1 MPQMVAT
8 PSLKMVAN
16 EAARVLVLAIAG
28 GWLLGPF
35 ATAQAYGAGDAFWY
49 SSMLGDFLQQIRDG
63 GFPVFVGQTEFAYN
77 GAVYPLRVAPWYQ
90 HLGAALDLCTGRRLS
105 VVEIQNLVLL
115 FSGGLA
121 LAITYFA
128 LCWLAPTRRWPAVG
142 LAVLYVSCPGVLAL
156 AYTQDL
162 HMSWVATPFL
172 PLVGAANLRSFRH
185 DSGAT
190 LLVLAAGIALLWLAH
205 APTAV
210 WATLITAALQALRL
224 VTARRPLPCL
234 KHAAWA
240 GGAAILLGHY
250 PFVSLATLD
259 IRSESSAVGR
269 SFAAPEKILHSLEA
283 AFPQVLLPLSS
294 HARQLG
300 DIQPG
305 YGLVLLIFTVLAAAA
320 ARRLAPDTRIAC
332 LGAALS
338 LGLMVVLLPIPG
350 FAAFFWLNLPDA
362 MQRLTYYWP
371 MQRLVPI
378 AAGLAVVAYAALP
391 LPVDVRSRVVRT
403 FGGLLLLACLWSLWE
418 ARQFRRAALE
428 RTASINHTHTQLRP
442 ENRPL
447 MNHAYGLAN
456 QLPSTFSHGVT
467 DPFRSGVFLAADS
480 ASPTPQKPAA
490 TTAQAQ
496 PWSARVDA
504 NPGIL
509 NLFPP
514 LTLEPGR
521 RYRLTFEFNALAY
534 TGVLQLNGTEFRR
547 EYLLPASGEPQAF
560 GSAPGYSTALDLWT
574 TRDTPVGIQVRF
586 IPTAAGARAVD
597 FADFG
602 SFRFDD
608 VTDAPAV
615 VKVQQLAPW
624 TAAVAAPAADWV
636 ESPRL
641 FIAGYQ
647 ATRDGVPVPMSR
659 SQNGLVKI
667 PVEPGDQQVTLHY
680 RAPLVLR
687 ASYHLT
693 LLAWTL
699 LGVVALISVSRNL
712 FAHVRSRGVA

>member
-1 MPQMVAT
+1 MVA
-8 PSLKMVAN
+8 S
-16 EAARVLVLAIAG
+16 EAARLLTLAIAG
-28 GWLLGPF
+28 WWLLGRF

-49 SSMLGDFLQQIRDG
+49 SSMLGDFLQQVRAG
-63 GFPVFVGQTEFAYN
+63 GFPVFVGQTEFAFN

-90 HLGAALDLCTGRRLS
+90 HLGAALDLCTGRSLS

-115 FSGGLA
+115 VSGGLA
-121 LAITYFA
+121 LTITYFA

-172 PLVGAANLRSFRH
+172 PLVCAANLRSFRREG
-185 DSGAT
+185 GAT
-190 LLVLAAGIALLWLAH
+190 LLVLAAGLALLWLAH
-205 APTAV
+205 APTAL

-224 VTARRPLPCL
+224 VTAGRTLPSL
-234 KHAAWA
+234 QRVAWA

-259 IRSESSAVGR
+259 IRSEGSALGAG
-269 SFAAPEKILHSLEA
+269 FAAPEKILHSLEA
-283 AFPQVLLPLSS
+283 AFPRLLLPLSS

-305 YGLVLLIFTVLAAAA
+305 YGILLLVFTVLAAAA

-338 LGLMVVLLPIPG
+338 LGLVVVLLPIPG

-362 MQRLTYYWP
+362 LQRLTYYWP

-391 LPVDVRSRVVRT
+391 LPTDVRSRVVRT

-418 ARQFRRAALE
+418 ARQFRRAAHE
-428 RTASINHTHTQLRP
+428 RTASVEQTRTQLRP

-447 MNHAYGLAN
+447 MNHAYGLADK
-456 QLPSTFSHGVT
+456 LPSTFSHGVT
-467 DPFRSGVFLAADS
+467 DPFGSGVFLAADL
-480 ASPTPQKPAA
+480 ASPTPQTPEATAA
-490 TTAQAQ
+490 EAQ

-509 NLFPP
+509 NLFPQ
-514 LTLEPGR
+514 LTLQPGR
-521 RYRLTFEFNALAY
+521 RYRLNFEFNAFPY

-560 GSAPGYSTALDLWT
+560 GSAPGHPTALDLWT
-574 TRDTPVGIQVRF
+574 TRDTPVEIHVRF

-597 FADFG
+597 FSNFG
-602 SFRFDD
+602 SFRFAD

-615 VKVQQLAPW
+615 VKVQKLAPW
-624 TAAVAAPAADWV
+624 TAAVAAPAAGWV
-636 ESPRL
+636 ETPRL
-641 FIAGYQ
+641 FLAGYH
-647 ATRDGVPVPMSR
+647 ATRDGVPVPVSR

-667 PVEPGDQQVTLHY
+667 SVEPGDQQVTLHY

-687 ASYHLT
+687 ASYYLT
-693 LLAWTL
+693 LVAWTL
-699 LGVVALISVSRNL
+699 LGVSALIGLSRNL
-712 FAHVRSRGVA
+712 FAHARSRGVA